1 MFDKFNKQH
10 TYDFPN
16 DKYSPYNNFI
26 KINGIIYYSLDSELL
41 ISSLINRQPI
51 TQIAY
56 IEPKTELVVFNKYN
70 LDHILSWITSEKLS
84 KEVKRHFMYDL
95 KRKSPMFEIKDYP
108 SSKCIFDVNASFIK
122 YENDRF
128 ILKNIKDDDAYKDKP
143 GTPIKDIIT
152 TYLFTTLNNCFIMGE
167 YKISNTTKSILRKI
181 TGNNPNSLKALAML
195 TAAAYSNDL
204 PLKKAIIIKTD
215 DTSHNAVEHFFRIL
229 YDNNIYTLDCGALK
243 NANMFFYAY
252 ANTLLTSG
260 GVYLLKGD
268 LDVNFDTIKNL
279 VKSNYFEAK
288 DKKSGKHRYKNK
300 LPLIVLTENKDYAE
314 KFACRVNS
322 YTINVD
328 KNFQSI
334 DPSFA
339 EDIIHLRQALALYGL
354 KLLSKPQKKTLPK
367 NNAMSIKAIAKEF
380 ADLYCKPKDNKYT
393 SKTELRDA
401 FNKYLAAYYPASK
414 EPPIAI
420 CNHFADH
427 GFKTTK
433 KRSDKNTNP
442 IWVINGIE
450 FNVEKFNKDMAP
462 HTINNNAEKA
472 EDKFDQAFSELLSSK
487 YEPLVKVFNV

>member
-1 MFDKFNKQH
+1 M
-10 TYDFPN
+10 DFKN
-16 DKYSPYNNFI
+16 FIILKDKYLRLIRSSKSQQRYSIPSVFSSPYDNFI
-26 KINGIIYYSLDSELL
+26 KINGIIYFVLYPELPL
-41 ISSLINRQPI
+41 TNWINRFPL
-51 TQIAY
+51 TQSIY
-56 IEPKTELVVFNKYN
+56 PEPTTTLFVFNKYN
-70 LDHILSWITSEKLS
+70 LDRIIGWISPEKLS
-84 KEVKRHFMYDL
+84 REAKKNFMYDL
-95 KRKSPMFEIKDYP
+95 KRKSPMYEIEDYP

-122 YENDRF
+122 YESDRF

-181 TGNNPNSLKALAML
+181 TGNNPNGLKSLAML

-229 YDNNIYTLDCGALK
+229 YDNNMYTLDCGALK
-243 NANMFFYAY
+243 NANMFFDAY

-314 KFACRVNS
+314 KFGCRVNS

-328 KNFQSI
+328 KDFQSI

-354 KLLSKPQKKTLPK
+354 KLLSKPQKKD
-367 NNAMSIKAIAKEF
+367 IA
-380 ADLYCKPKDNKYT
+380 
-393 SKTELRDA
+393 
-401 FNKYLAAYYPASK
+401 
-414 EPPIAI
+414 
-420 CNHFADH
+420 
-427 GFKTTK
+427 
-433 KRSDKNTNP
+433 
-442 IWVINGIE
+442 
-450 FNVEKFNKDMAP
+450 
-462 HTINNNAEKA
+462 
-472 EDKFDQAFSELLSSK
+472 
-487 YEPLVKVFNV
+487 